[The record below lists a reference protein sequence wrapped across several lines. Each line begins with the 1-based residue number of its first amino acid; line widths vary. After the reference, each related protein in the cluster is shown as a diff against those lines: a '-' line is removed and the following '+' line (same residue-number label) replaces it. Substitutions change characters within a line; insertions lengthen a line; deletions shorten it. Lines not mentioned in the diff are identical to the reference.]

1 MVSVYVLLVFSR
13 AFVFYFLSAFLEL
26 KSHLIN
32 CCLIISRVKRSE
44 PIKHDIYTLDHFIE
58 LVEKIE
64 RNTTTNKDTL
74 KKVINYIRLLGY
86 DNDLFNI
93 LCGKAD
99 PLPGTALISEEKRIL
114 KTMVT
119 YSIKDRSNEEQGV
132 VLTADNGTI
141 AIGPIMTGLCA
152 GLMRDNSVSLKKWAP
167 GSPYI
172 VDNLFAATIAFD
184 LAGSALSSKNA
195 GKSSLFGP
203 SGHWSADQECPAS
216 YLLDGSEVT
225 KATNA
230 LILGGVD
237 GFILGQGLPRWES
250 KRVRLGQI
258 LRMYYGSGMS
268 YNPP

>member
-1 MVSVYVLLVFSR
+1 M
-13 AFVFYFLSAFLEL
+13 

-32 CCLIISRVKRSE
+32 CSLIISRVKRSE
-44 PIKHDIYTLDHFIE
+44 PIKYDIYTLDHFIE

-99 PLPGTALISEEKRIL
+99 RLPGTALISEEKRIL
-114 KTMVT
+114 ETMVT
-119 YSIKDRSNEEQGV
+119 HSIIAVNEEQGV
-132 VLTADNGTI
+132 VLTADNETI
-141 AIGPIMTGLCA
+141 AIGRIMTGLCA

-167 GSPYI
+167 GSLYI
-172 VDNLFAATIAFD
+172 VDNLFAATIAYD
-184 LAGSALSSKNA
+184 LARSALFSKNA
-195 GKSSLFGP
+195 GKTSRFGP
-203 SGHWSADQECPAS
+203 SGRWSADQECPAR
-216 YLLDGSEVT
+216 YLLNRGEVSD
-225 KATNA
+225 ATDA

-237 GFILGQGLPRWES
+237 GFILGQGLPKWES

-258 LRMYYGSGMS
+258 LRMYYGSGMK
-268 YNPP
+268 YNQPRSLQI

>member
-1 MVSVYVLLVFSR
+1 M
-13 AFVFYFLSAFLEL
+13 

-32 CCLIISRVKRSE
+32 YSLIISRVKRSE
-44 PIKHDIYTLDHFIE
+44 PIKYDIYTLDHFIE

-74 KKVINYIRLLGY
+74 EKVINYIRLLGY

-119 YSIKDRSNEEQGV
+119 HNVIAVNEEQGV
-132 VLTADNGTI
+132 VLTADNETI
-141 AIGPIMTGLCA
+141 AIGRIMTGLCA
-152 GLMRDNSVSLKKWAP
+152 GLMRDNSVSLKTWAP

-172 VDNLFAATIAFD
+172 VDNLFAATIAYD
-184 LAGSALSSKNA
+184 LARSALFSKNA
-195 GKSSLFGP
+195 GKTSRFGP
-203 SGHWSADQECPAS
+203 SGSWSADQECPAR
-216 YLLDGSEVT
+216 YFLNGSEVT
-225 KATNA
+225 NATDA

-237 GFILGQGLPRWES
+237 GFILGQGLPNWES
-250 KRVRLGQI
+250 KGVRLGQI

-268 YNPP
+268 YNQP

>member
-1 MVSVYVLLVFSR
+1 MYVLLVFSR
-13 AFVFYFLSAFLEL
+13 VFVFHFLSAFLKL

-44 PIKHDIYTLDHFIE
+44 LIIYDIYTLDHFIE

-74 KKVINYIRLLGY
+74 KKVVNYIRLLGY

-93 LCGKAD
+93 LCGKED
-99 PLPGTALISEEKRIL
+99 PLPGTALSYEEKRIL
-114 KTMVT
+114 TTMIT
-119 YSIKDRSNEEQGV
+119 HSIRAVNEEQGV
-132 VLTADNGTI
+132 VLTADNETI
-141 AIGPIMTGLCA
+141 AIGPVMTGLCA

-172 VDNLFAATIAFD
+172 VDNLFAATIASD
-184 LAGSALSSKNA
+184 LARSALFSKNA
-195 GKSSLFGP
+195 GKTSLFGP
-203 SGHWSADQECPAS
+203 SGNWYADQECPAR
-216 YLLDGSEVT
+216 YVLKGGEVT
-225 KATNA
+225 DATDA

-250 KRVRLGQI
+250 KGVRLGQI

-268 YNPP
+268 YNQP